1 MPPQNRRNR
10 LRNDH
15 NGRNFPKEN
24 VFDRRINLEEMNRD
38 IRAEP
43 NPGPVQG
50 QDLRNTFFEVLDQ
63 AFLGQRRMPRRPY
76 RKSYPERID
85 REE

>member
-1 MPPQNRRNR
+1 
-10 LRNDH
+10 
-15 NGRNFPKEN
+15 
-24 VFDRRINLEEMNRD
+24 MNRD